1 MLKKEEYFK
10 PIDSSEKNDE
20 FIAMESKSFGR
31 DVWERFRT
39 NKRALTGLIILGVVI
54 LAAIFGPMISPY
66 PYDGMDTSIQNQ
78 GSSLAHL
85 LGTDQFGRDILT
97 RILYGA
103 RISLMIGF
111 LTTLINLVI
120 AVVYGGIAGYIGG
133 KLDMWMMRIVDVIYA
148 IPSMLYIILL
158 MLLFGANVGSIM
170 LGICISGWIGLA
182 RIVRTQ
188 VISLKEQ
195 EFSLAAYVLGASKMR
210 ILFKHLLINSLGPI
224 IVSVTLMIPQAIFME
239 AFLSFIGIG
248 ISAPKA
254 SLGTLAQDAK
264 MYLEIYP
271 SQMLYPVIVI
281 CIIIFALN
289 FIGEGLSD
297 ALNPKGRR

>member
-1 MLKKEEYFK
+1 MLNKEDYFK

-20 FIAMESKSFGR
+20 FIAMESKSFAR
-31 DVWERFRT
+31 DVWERFCT
-39 NKRALTGLIILGVVI
+39 NKRALTGLIILAVVI
-54 LAAIFGPMISPY
+54 LAAIVGPMLSPY
-66 PYDGMDTSIQNQ
+66 SYDGMDTAIRNQ
-78 GSSLAHL
+78 GSSAAHI
-85 LGTDQFGRDILT
+85 LGTDQFGRDIFT

-111 LTTLINLVI
+111 LTTLINLAI
-120 AVVYGGIAGYIGG
+120 GVVYGGIAGYIGG
-133 KLDMWMMRIVDVIYA
+133 RLDMWMMRVVDVIYA
-148 IPSMLYIILL
+148 IPSLLYIILL
-158 MLLFGANVGSIM
+158 MLLLGANVGSIM

-195 EFSLAAYVLGASKMR
+195 EFSLAAYVLGASRSR

-264 MYLEIYP
+264 MYLEVYP